1 MVLMH
6 SLVVTVSVN
15 GVTRVSNITV
25 MITEVLLKINAPV
38 STLITTNNII
48 QK

>member
-6 SLVVTVSVN
+6 NLVVTVSVN

-25 MITEVLLKINAPV
+25 MITEVLLKINAPSV
-38 STLITTNNII
+38 HFDYYE
-48 QK
+48 